1 MSGIYFI
8 LFLYITL
15 NFLILFR
22 VSRYLKF
29 PRWIMGSFISLFI
42 VVALGYLIARILKG
56 YIPQA
61 YLDMISLAGSFWI
74 VAFVYFFLF
83 WLAFEAGHLLL
94 LFTGKLESTK
104 SKLPKAF
111 PAMAVVS
118 IVIFVVMVITA
129 GYFNN
134 RQIVIREMS
143 IGIDKAVSEN
153 QNLRVVM
160 VTDIHLGYIV
170 DGKRAEQII
179 KVINDQKPDIV
190 FLTGDIID
198 IDTKTVVANGGAAAL
213 DKIEAPLG
221 VFACLGNR
229 EEYAGEDASFELLD
243 SVGINVLRDEFINLA
258 NGLQIAGRLDVSRE
272 RFGKSRKP
280 LKNIIGVA
288 DKNMPIIL
296 LDHQPKAL
304 KEAQDAGVDLIL
316 CGHTHNGQFWP
327 FNYVVKMIFDVAYGY
342 AKWGDMNIYVS
353 NGVGTWGPPVRIGLP
368 PEIVVINIHF
378 TGKVLTGDK
387 GLPLQSSGQ

>member
-143 IGIDKAVSEN
+143 IDIDKAVSEN